1 MKLDQHVRRAD
12 GEAWLGPIGQP
23 FVWRVDDMILPQ
35 SICSHVLSFGK
46 AARLITMGERLIPG
60 AEIASENRAT
70 GERRLQ
76 LRTKTQRDIIHRRR
90 LMLG

>member
-23 FVWRVDDMILPQ
+23 F
-35 SICSHVLSFGK
+35 VLSFGK